1 MRVVNK
7 IVLASLNPHKFLEF
21 RSLLAQYPQVE
32 LMSLEGLIRNASKI
46 DSVET
51 HGSYVENAL
60 AKARIANKGCHYPTL
75 ADDSGLE
82 VVALQG
88 RPGVKTRRYA
98 TAKAGQS
105 QDAANMEKLLS
116 ELQGKPESER
126 QARFVATLALCLEG
140 ISFHATGILEGT
152 IATAPRCTQG
162 FGYDPIFIPKGSNRT
177 LAEMS
182 ETEKNAISHRALALQ
197 ELMAIARARTI
208 QFAKP

>member
-32 LMSLEGLIRNASKI
+32 LLSLEGLIRNARKI

-51 HGSYVENAL
+51 HDSYVENAL
-60 AKARIANKGCHYPTL
+60 AKARLANKGCHYPCL

-82 VVALQG
+82 VSALGG

-105 QDAANMEKLLS
+105 QDAANMEKLLG

-126 QARFVATLALCLEG
+126 QARFVATLALCIEG

-152 IATAPRCTQG
+152 IAQFPRGANG
-162 FGYDPIFIPKGSNRT
+162 FGYDPIFIPKGHNRT
-177 LAEMS
+177 LAEM
-182 ETEKNAISHRALALQ
+182 TDAEKNSISHRALALQ
-197 ELMAIARARTI
+197 ELMALARARDI
-208 QFAKP
+208 QFARP